1 MTTTSGQRGAPSLE
15 HDGEIRLGPL
25 GDFIGFNLRL
35 AQDASFQTFAKHVGK
50 PQVRP
55 GRFAALMLIHQ
66 NPGLTQMELSRAI
79 ARDKS
84 SVTPLVQ
91 TLQREGLI
99 TRRVSEAD
107 RRRVTLR
114 LTEAG
119 EVVLKSLL
127 EHAEEHDRKLDAIVG
142 DRKDEFLALLKMIVR
157 QLA

>member
-1 MTTTSGQRGAPSLE
+1 MSRTTARRRPAPRE

-25 GDFIGFNLRL
+25 ENFIGFNLRL
-35 AQDASFQTFAKHVGK
+35 AQDASFQTYAQYVGNPELK
-50 PQVRP
+50 P

-91 TLQREGLI
+91 ALQREGLI
-99 TRRVSEAD
+99 DRSASQVD

-119 EVVLKSLL
+119 EDVLKLL
-127 EHAEEHDRKLDAIVG
+127 LAHAEEHDRKLDAIVG
-142 DRKDEFLALLKMIVR
+142 PHKAQFLELLKKVVR
-157 QLA
+157 ELA